1 MLRKTASTL
10 WTRFVPAARQAYPAA
25 ASSMKRV
32 RHRSRAIAR
41 VSARAMRL
49 RFFFLIASLTL
60 SRLSNTPSIRSP
72 AGSPRPPRTA
82 ARTAARTSRSTK
94 TMKRN
99 GNTTSTRYVERR
111 VTVIA
116 RASVAPPPVVVVVA
130 HALFVSFSPQPPLN
144 LFGLPARYAS
154 AVYTAASKEGVL
166 ERVQSEIKTVRA
178 LGTPPT
184 PRRGANSGA
193 SDRPRRERSKQN
205 LVRLD
210 FVVWSVSLLPARLP
224 PRVSDPLFVP
234 PPSLRPR
241 AARRRGEH
249 GREV

>member
-1 MLRKTASTL
+1 
-10 WTRFVPAARQAYPAA
+10 
-25 ASSMKRV
+25 
-32 RHRSRAIAR
+32 
-41 VSARAMRL
+41 
-49 RFFFLIASLTL
+49 
-60 SRLSNTPSIRSP
+60 
-72 AGSPRPPRTA
+72 
-82 ARTAARTSRSTK
+82 
-94 TMKRN
+94 MKRN

-193 SDRPRRERSKQN
+193 SDRPRE
-205 LVRLD
+205 
-210 FVVWSVSLLPARLP
+210 
-224 PRVSDPLFVP
+224 
-234 PPSLRPR
+234 
-241 AARRRGEH
+241 AARDRLRQQPSRH
-249 GREV
+249 W